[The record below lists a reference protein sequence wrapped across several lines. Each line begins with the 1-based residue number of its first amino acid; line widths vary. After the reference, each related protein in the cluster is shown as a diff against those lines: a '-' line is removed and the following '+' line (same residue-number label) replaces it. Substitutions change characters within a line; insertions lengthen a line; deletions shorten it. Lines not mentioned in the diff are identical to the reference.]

1 MDINLHL
8 GPEVAAF
15 YSRIAAAN
23 GKSLCQVLEDALF
36 LLAGELSLE
45 AIKNAAQN
53 IQGAE

>member
-53 IQGAE
+53 MQGAE